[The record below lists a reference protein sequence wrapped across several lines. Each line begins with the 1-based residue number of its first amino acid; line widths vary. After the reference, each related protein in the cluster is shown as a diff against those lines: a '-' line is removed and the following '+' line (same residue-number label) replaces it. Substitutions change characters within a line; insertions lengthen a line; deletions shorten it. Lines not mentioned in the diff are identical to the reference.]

1 MVLNKIITQHII
13 LGLIIFI
20 FSPIQQLSAEGN
32 LASSNEEVR
41 LFVEAQKR
49 TLLGIAAGREQI
61 TESCMNPS
69 VGLSPSD
76 DLNKLKKIIEEEK
89 EFLLIQNSSNV
100 KKLLLLSNKAKEL
113 ETKNCNVFQSLMENQ
128 NTPSQCGTSKKI
140 SNSVNQIALSLD
152 DWLEIRGSI
161 FEELFKISLLETN
174 QCVSKNF
181 TKTLKIKY
189 DSFNAQLENKN
200 ELFFP
205 MVIERLDLIF
215 EPGIQ

>member
-1 MVLNKIITQHII
+1 MILNKILTQHII

-61 TESCMNPS
+61 SESCMNPS
-69 VGLSPSD
+69 LGLSPSD

-89 EFLLIQNSSNV
+89 EFFLIQNSSNV

-140 SNSVNQIALSLD
+140 SNSVNQIALLLD
-152 DWLEIRGSI
+152 DWLEIKGSI

-205 MVIERLDLIF
+205 TVIEHLDLIF

>member
-1 MVLNKIITQHII
+1 MTLSKILAQHII
-13 LGLIIFI
+13 MSLIFFI
-20 FSPIQQLSAEGN
+20 LLPIHQVSAEES
-32 LASSNEEVR
+32 LESTNEEVR

-100 KKLLLLSNKAKEL
+100 KKLLLLSNRAKEL

-140 SNSVNQIALSLD
+140 LNLVNQIALSLD
-152 DWLEIRGSI
+152 EWHEIRGSI

-205 MVIERLDLIF
+205 TVIERLDLNF